1 MIAAAPSVLDRARQR
16 TVALTP
22 GVILGGLFLL
32 SVVVR
37 MVLAIPH
44 RSAGYFPDEWIYAGL
59 SRSIAH
65 GHLSIHGDTAHF
77 PAILQPLLAAPLW
90 RFLPVETAYR
100 LVQVENAI
108 AASTVVIPV
117 YVLAKFVGL
126 PRWQR
131 YVSCVYALVIPALT
145 WIPVAITDFVA
156 YPLALGAVAA
166 GVQAID
172 RPSPRRQFL
181 FLALAVLATLA
192 RVQYFVVVPAYLVAA
207 LWMERRQAPRKHAVA
222 FAAVAPVVLAVVVGV
237 LSFYKFRTGSFSTAT
252 VTWIPLQ
259 AFLLAGITGG
269 VIVPGAVAALV
280 RPHERAHRAF
290 AMMAAPF
297 ALALLAEASVYAGQ
311 QGRLKE
317 RYLFALLP
325 LLAVSFFLYL
335 KRGRPHRLLV
345 LAVAAA
351 MAGAAAYFPVTRF
364 STDAPLFDSQSLIAV
379 HWLQYAATSTGAAL
393 IVTVGLTVGSALAL
407 LTGRRAV
414 AVAAVP
420 VAIALSVLI
429 SIPAIRL
436 DTFLHDTPAAHYEWV
451 ADAVHGPVTLVA
463 TPASGS
469 IPMMQL
475 LYWNPSVDREV
486 VLPPGEG
493 SDPYAKTPL
502 RISPSGKLVNVG
514 KYFLFVKQGTQASFV
529 GARRLRTVGDFVL
542 YEQTSHAA
550 FRNVVLAQ
558 LSTGYLSPY
567 SVVEVWRVRPGSR
580 VAFTLT
586 RPRHVSEARILIGA
600 QAFTLRPGT
609 SAGFECTGRASQR
622 QIVVRSADAFADSL
636 GRPVTARLTKLRTLP
651 PAPGGATDGCI
662 RVGG

>member
-1 MIAAAPSVLDRARQR
+1 MIAATPSVLHRVTRR
-16 TVALTP
+16 SVALTP
-22 GVILGGLFLL
+22 GIVLGGLFAA

-37 MVLAIPH
+37 TLLAVPH
-44 RSAGYFPDEWIYAGL
+44 RSVGYFPDEWIYAGL
-59 SRSIAH
+59 SRSIGH
-65 GHLSIHGDTAHF
+65 GHLTIHGDTAHF

-90 RFLPVETAYR
+90 RFLPLETAYR
-100 LVQVENAI
+100 LVQVENAV
-108 AASTVVIPV
+108 AASAVVVPV

-126 PRWQR
+126 SRGQR
-131 YVSCVYALVIPALT
+131 YLCCVYALVVPALT

-222 FAAVAPVVLAVVVGV
+222 FIAIAPVVVAVVVGV
-237 LSFYKFRTGSFSTAT
+237 LSFYKFRAGSFSTAT
-252 VTWIPLQ
+252 LTWIPLQ
-259 AFLLAGITGG
+259 AFLLAGITGA
-269 VIVPGAVAALV
+269 VIVPGAVAAVV
-280 RPHERAHRAF
+280 RPRERAHRAF
-290 AMMAAPF
+290 AMMTAPF
-297 ALALLAEASVYAGQ
+297 ALGLLAEASVYAGQ

-325 LLAVSFFLYL
+325 LLTVSFFLYL

-364 STDAPLFDSQSLIAV
+364 SGDAPLFDSQSLIAV
-379 HWLQYAATSTGAAL
+379 HWLQYTATSTGAAL
-393 IVTVGLTVGSALAL
+393 IVTIGLTAGSLLAL
-407 LTGRRAV
+407 LTGRRVV

-420 VAIALSVLI
+420 VAIVLSVLI
-429 SIPAIRL
+429 SIPATKL

-451 ADAVHGPVTLVA
+451 GEAVRGPVTLVA

-475 LYWNPSVDREV
+475 LYWNPTVEREV

-502 RISPSGKLVNVG
+502 RISPTGELLNVG
-514 KYFLFVKQGTQASFV
+514 KYFVFVKQGTQASFV
-529 GARRLRTVGDFVL
+529 GARRVRTVGDFVL

-550 FRNVVLAQ
+550 FRSVVLAQ

-567 SVVEVWRVRPGSR
+567 SVVEVWRARPGSR

-586 RPRHVSEARILIGA
+586 RPRHVSAARILIGA
-600 QAFTLRPGT
+600 QTFTLRPGT
-609 SAGFECTGRASQR
+609 SASFECTGRTSTR
-622 QIVVRSADAFADSL
+622 QIVVRSGDAFADRL
-636 GRPVTARLTKLRTLP
+636 GRPVTARLSKLRTLP
-651 PAPGGATDGCI
+651 PGPGRTTAGCI
-662 RVGG
+662 RVAG